1 MDPRITVGI
10 IADGEHLHDATCE
23 QILQLKAPGHVA
35 LTTDQTAAAGAPA
48 GRYRLGGQDV
58 VSDGRAVR
66 LEDGTLAGSAATM
79 DELVRRMAQLPGM
92 SLERAVSMASTS
104 PAAVLGETDIG
115 ELRAGTRADIVIL
128 DGEHRVR
135 LTMVGGRVVFE
146 R

>member
-1 MDPRITVGI
+1 M
-10 IADGEHLHDATCE
+10 
-23 QILQLKAPGHVA
+23 A

-92 SLERAVSMASTS
+92 SLERAVSMASSS
-104 PAAVLGETDIG
+104 PAAVLGETDVG
-115 ELRAGTRADIVIL
+115 ELRAGSRADIVIL